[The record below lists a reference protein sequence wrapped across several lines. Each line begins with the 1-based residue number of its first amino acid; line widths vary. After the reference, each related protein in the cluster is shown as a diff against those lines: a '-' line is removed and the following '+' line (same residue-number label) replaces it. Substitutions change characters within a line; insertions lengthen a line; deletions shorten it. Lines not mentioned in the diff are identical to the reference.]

1 MSKKIA
7 FSKKTIESLI
17 AKHLG
22 ERIVVHDTRQQGL
35 IAELREGGG
44 LSFYLYRWA
53 NGRPHRLRIGA
64 FPAVTVEQAREQS
77 KLLLAELVKGT
88 DVAAIKRERREEA
101 TLKDLFNHWLEAHAK
116 QHKKTWQEDER
127 QFNKLLHSWH
137 NRRLSTIKRAD
148 VRTLHSRIGE
158 VNGKYAANRVLAL
171 IRTLFNRASDVGFE
185 GANPTKGV
193 KKFKEESRERFLQP
207 GELPKF
213 FEAMKAEPNE
223 TLRDFF
229 FLLLYTGARRSNV
242 QAMRWDELDL
252 AAATWR
258 IPDTKSGEPV
268 TLHLSAP
275 AVELLRDRAAAKNRG
290 EWVFPGGRKNRD
302 SHLSSPKDAWK
313 RLLTRA
319 GLKDLRLHDLRRTLG
334 SWQAAGGSSLTVIG
348 KSLGHKSLASTAV
361 YARLNLDPV
370 RASVDAATTAMLAAA
385 KPETKEGVN
394 NG

>member
-1 MSKKIA
+1 MAEKIA
-7 FSKKTIESLI
+7 FSKTTLERLV
-17 AKHLG
+17 AKHAG
-22 ERIVVHDTRQQGL
+22 ERIVVHDLRQQGL

-64 FPAVTVEQAREQS
+64 FPAVTVEQAREQA

-101 TLKDLFNHWLEAHAK
+101 TLKDLFQHWLDVHAK
-116 QHKKTWQEDER
+116 QHKKTWQEDQR
-127 QFNKLLHSWH
+127 QFNKLLGSWH
-137 NRRLSTIKRAD
+137 NRRLSTIKKAD
-148 VRTLHSRIGE
+148 VRALHARIGE
-158 VNGKYAANRVLAL
+158 ANGKYAANRVLAL
-171 IRTLFNRASDVGFE
+171 LRTIFNRASDVGFQ

-193 KKFKEESRERFLQP
+193 KKFKEESRDRFLQP
-207 GELPKF
+207 AELPKF
-213 FEAMKAEPNE
+213 FAAVEAEPND

-229 FLLLYTGARRSNV
+229 KLCLFTGARRSNV

-252 AAATWR
+252 DAATWR

-275 AVELLRDRAAAKNRG
+275 AVEVLRQREADSKSD
-290 EWVFPGGRKNRD
+290 WVLPGGRKNRGA
-302 SHLSSPKDAWK
+302 HLNSPKAAWK
-313 RLLTRA
+313 RLLARA
-319 GLKDLRLHDLRRTLG
+319 GLSDLRLHDLRRTLG
-334 SWQAAGGSSLTVIG
+334 SWQAASGASLTVIG
-348 KSLGHKSLASTAV
+348 KSLGHKSLASTSV

-370 RASVDAATTAMLAAA
+370 RASVDAATSAMLAAA
-385 KPETKEGVN
+385 QPETKGGAS